1 MRRRDLPTRE
11 ELFELVWSKPT
22 RQVAAELGMSDVALG
37 KICRQL
43 QIPKPPRGYWARV
56 AAGQSPRR
64 PALPAYLAE
73 KRSQKKPDKKV
84 PGYPPLSPKQNE
96 LFEWAVAEV
105 GFDVAQPPFALHNR
119 LLSSITPE
127 FAASLV
133 IFLHRQGPARIA
145 RLAASFRHETALRS
159 VLHALIKRL
168 MPLAAESVIIFK
180 PRGAEDR
187 LYENPSV
194 IVRFTPALRNAI
206 STMAAVARKHDL
218 SYVARGLEA
227 GDHMWRFR
235 TAWDIRHYHP
245 MTASLCVSPTD
256 CWVEIEAGPDE
267 SGFVSETMS
276 LAEVVP
282 EYLLGNPDKELPT
295 VLPRSSWRRHGAAL
309 RRFNEEYALWE
320 KAYHEHYDLER
331 EFGSDPSLAPAL
343 SLWLSSE
350 QRALLRSA
358 KEALSGIDEE
368 LAAWEDRLEIERARL
383 ARLVSD
389 IHPGDVVIGRNRTGL
404 VRLLVDR
411 VHGYFTDD
419 KASLTIQGRRF
430 RKDGLPGKR
439 EDLLY
444 LDIPVRE

>member
-1 MRRRDLPTRE
+1 
-11 ELFELVWSKPT
+11 
-22 RQVAAELGMSDVALG
+22 
-37 KICRQL
+37 
-43 QIPKPPRGYWARV
+43 
-56 AAGQSPRR
+56 
-64 PALPAYLAE
+64 
-73 KRSQKKPDKKV
+73 
-84 PGYPPLSPKQNE
+84 
-96 LFEWAVAEV
+96 
-105 GFDVAQPPFALHNR
+105 
-119 LLSSITPE
+119 
-127 FAASLV
+127 
-133 IFLHRQGPARIA
+133 
-145 RLAASFRHETALRS
+145 
-159 VLHALIKRL
+159 
-168 MPLAAESVIIFK
+168 
-180 PRGAEDR
+180 
-187 LYENPSV
+187 
-194 IVRFTPALRNAI
+194 
-206 STMAAVARKHDL
+206 
-218 SYVARGLEA
+218 
-227 GDHMWRFR
+227 
-235 TAWDIRHYHP
+235 

-331 EFGSDPSLAPAL
+331 EFGSDPSLDPAL

-358 KEALSGIDEE
+358 KEVLSGIDEE